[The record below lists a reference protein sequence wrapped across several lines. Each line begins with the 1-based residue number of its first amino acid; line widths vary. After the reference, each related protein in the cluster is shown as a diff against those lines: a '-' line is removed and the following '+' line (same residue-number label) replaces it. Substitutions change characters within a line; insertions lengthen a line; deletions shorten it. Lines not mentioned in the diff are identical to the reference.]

1 MLLLFLGRQLG
12 LSHVQTS
19 GPAPPHSSFPFL
31 PDLHSTNPVQSGSIR
46 FNPVQSGS
54 IQFNPVQSGSIPVQ
68 FATSAD
74 LNIINRSVKYFNLN
88 SFKNR
93 TGRGIACASQRRL
106 AASASTKSF
115 ASELTG
121 GVLVVFPPPLVLA
134 PPGRCR
140 LTPNYTQNSIKIP
153 KYP

>member
-31 PDLHSTNPVQSGSIR
+31 PDLHST
-46 FNPVQSGS
+46 
-54 IQFNPVQSGSIPVQ
+54 NPVQSGSIPVQ